1 MILGNCDYYQ
11 SFVDIANTLFC
22 GYFSLVSIFFVLF
35 GVDDGSTYGWGLET
49 VARQYSFL
57 YI

>member
-22 GYFSLVSIFFVLF
+22 GYFSLVSILFVLF
-35 GVDDGSTYGWGLET
+35 GVGDGGTYGQGQET
-49 VARQYSFL
+49 VVRQYSFL